1 MIEPIE
7 RAERIKLR
15 SQYLFDD
22 IFVILYDALHEVC
35 GSHAPICPE
44 IIWREALSFSN
55 TIRTIRYPEW
65 ELEDHIEML
74 EEICDDEFIA
84 TLILTCALFKLTPES
99 NVNRAVKDTLVFL
112 LQRLKNDRLYKT
124 VRGLVYKFERQEE
137 LQGHAID
144 IRTYL
149 LKEEERK
156 ANDKQEAIENQ
167 RVLME
172 AWTNQA
178 IRNNDDVLYGQI
190 VVMSA
195 VDKEFDYVFTDYV
208 ERLREEMASRVEAK
222 KQPAVGNQ
230 FNFQPG
236 STMIKDSSFPYATIA
251 AGIPQKAKQLPMN

>member
-44 IIWREALSFSN
+44 MIWREALSFSN
-55 TIRTIRYPEW
+55 SIRTIKRPEW
-65 ELEDHIEML
+65 ELAEHIEML
-74 EEICDDEFIA
+74 EEKCDEDFVT
-84 TLILTCALFKLTPES
+84 TLVLISAFYKLTPES
-99 NVNRAVKDTLVFL
+99 NVNRAVKDTLVHL
-112 LQRLKNDRLYKT
+112 LQRLKNDVLYKT

-137 LQGHAID
+137 LQGRAID
-144 IRTYL
+144 IHTYL

-156 ANDKQEAIENQ
+156 AKDKQEAIENQ
-167 RVLME
+167 RALME

-178 IRNNDDVLYGQI
+178 IKNSDDVLNAQI

-222 KQPAVGNQ
+222 KQPAIRDQ
-230 FNFQPG
+230 YNFQPG
-236 STMIKDSSFPYATIA
+236 STMIKDGSFPYATIA
-251 AGIPQKAKQLPMN
+251 AGMPQKAKQLPLN